1 MTPRRTIIPTVL
13 ALLVCAALPFVLT
26 AYQATLAGFVGIAAI
41 AAIGLVLLTG
51 ISGQTSFGHATFV
64 GLAAYTTAWISRY
77 GAYPPLAGLPAALV
91 ITGTTAFLLG
101 LITSRISGHYLPL
114 ATIAWCASFFYMFG
128 VLPGLGGFNGFGQIP
143 PLFPGITRGTE
154 AAVIGLVLVAVTI
167 LAANLLTSRTGRA
180 MRALAQSRI
189 MAESLGIDTAR
200 LARSTFV
207 LAALLAGLAGWLFA
221 HVQRYV
227 SPAPFGLSASIEYVF
242 MIVIGGTAHLAGAIV
257 GAAAVVLLRDQLTE
271 ILPRL
276 LGSSGNFE
284 TVAFSLVVILLLQY
298 APRGL
303 APLIGAGLSRLRT
316 RPVNVPWSLSEV
328 SWPLSKVSFPLSKVS
343 WPGLARPPTTYD
355 VGRSAVVGGRAEP
368 GHDTNLHPHPLPLPL
383 PVRTKPPRGTLVLE
397 TTALEKR
404 FGGLIAARAIDLS
417 VHAGEIVALIGP
429 NGAGKSTTFNLLSGA
444 LAPNAGTIR
453 LLDREVHGQSARAV
467 ARRGL
472 ARTFQHVKLLPEA
485 TVRDNIA
492 LGAHLRGGAGM
503 LRSMLRLDRTEEAA
517 LLHTAH
523 VQADRVGLT
532 DVLDSP
538 AGSLPLGRQR
548 LVEIARGLCLDPC
561 VLLLDEPAAGLRL
574 QEKQALA
581 ALMRALR
588 DEGMAILLVE
598 HDMDFVMGLADR
610 VAVMDF
616 GEKIADGRPEQI
628 QSDPIVREAYLG
640 GVA

>member
-1 MTPRRTIIPTVL
+1 MTLPRTPILTAL
-13 ALLVCAALPFVLT
+13 ALVICATLPFVLT
-26 AYQATLAGFVGIAAI
+26 EYQATLAGFVGIAAI
-41 AAIGLVLLTG
+41 AALGLVLLTG

-64 GLAAYTTAWISRY
+64 GLAAYTTACMTRY
-77 GAYPPLAGLPAALV
+77 GGWPPLAGLPAGLAV
-91 ITGTTAFLLG
+91 AGCTAFLLG

-114 ATIAWCASFFYMFG
+114 ATIAWCASFFYLFG
-128 VLPGLGGFNGFGQIP
+128 VIPGLGGYNGFGEIP
-143 PLFPGITRGTE
+143 PLFPGITRGT
-154 AAVIGLVLVAVTI
+154 AAALIGVVLIGVT
-167 LAANLLTSRTGRA
+167 LLSANLLASRSGRA

-242 MIVIGGTAHLAGAIV
+242 MVVIGGTSQLAGAIV
-257 GAAAVVLLRDQLTE
+257 GAAVVVLARDQLNE
-271 ILPRL
+271 LLPRL

-284 TVAFSLVVILLLQY
+284 TVAFSLAVILLLQY
-298 APRGL
+298 APRGI
-303 APLIGAGLSRLRT
+303 APALFRRPNRPSRDRVT
-316 RPVNVPWSLSEV
+316 SLPST
-328 SWPLSKVSFPLSKVS
+328 
-343 WPGLARPPTTYD
+343 A
-355 VGRSAVVGGRAEP
+355 
-368 GHDTNLHPHPLPLPL
+368 
-383 PVRTKPPRGTLVLE
+383 KPARGTLILE

-404 FGGLIAARAIDLS
+404 FGGLIAARSIDLS

-429 NGAGKSTTFNLLSGA
+429 NGAGKSTTFNLCSGA
-444 LAPNAGTIR
+444 LIPNTGTIR
-453 LLDREVHGQSARAV
+453 LLNRDIHGQGARTI
-467 ARRGL
+467 ARQGL

-485 TVRDNIA
+485 TVLDNIA
-492 LGAHLRGGAGM
+492 LGAHLRGHAGM
-503 LRSMLRLDRTEEAA
+503 IRSMLRLDRAEEAA
-517 LLHTAH
+517 LLHTAR

-532 DVLDSP
+532 DVLDAQ

-561 VLLLDEPAAGLRL
+561 IFLLDEPAAGLRL

-581 ALMRALR
+581 ALLRVLR

-598 HDMDFVMGLADR
+598 HDMDFVMDLADR

-616 GEKIADGRPEQI
+616 GEKIADGRPQQI
-628 QSDPIVREAYLG
+628 QDDPIVQEAYLG

>member
-1 MTPRRTIIPTVL
+1 MIGVVL
-13 ALLVCAALPFVLT
+13 
-26 AYQATLAGFVGIAAI
+26 IAA
-41 AAIGLVLLTG
+41 
-51 ISGQTSFGHATFV
+51 
-64 GLAAYTTAWISRY
+64 
-77 GAYPPLAGLPAALV
+77 
-91 ITGTTAFLLG
+91 
-101 LITSRISGHYLPL
+101 
-114 ATIAWCASFFYMFG
+114 
-128 VLPGLGGFNGFGQIP
+128 
-143 PLFPGITRGTE
+143 TR
-154 AAVIGLVLVAVTI
+154 

-189 MAESLGIDTAR
+189 MAESLGIETAR

-207 LAALLAGLAGWLFA
+207 LAALLAGVAGWLFA

-242 MIVIGGTAHLAGAIV
+242 MVVIGGTAHLAGAIV
-257 GAAAVVLLRDQLTE
+257 GAAVVVLLRDQLTE
-271 ILPRL
+271 MLPRL

-284 TVAFSLVVILLLQY
+284 TVAFSLAVILLLQY

-303 APLIGAGLSRLRT
+303 APIGAGLWRSRKLPF
-316 RPVNVPWSLSEV
+316 PVSWRLPAKLSWV
-328 SWPLSKVSFPLSKVS
+328 RSFSAAWPLSSNAS
-343 WPGLARPPTTYD
+343 WSGASRPSAH
-355 VGRSAVVGGRAEP
+355 GRWGADGRDAP
-368 GHDTNLHPHPLPLPL
+368 GHDGRGQKWTANQAHPQAVSL
-383 PVRTKPPRGTLVLE
+383 PVRTKPPRGTLILE

-453 LLDREVHGQSARAV
+453 LLDHDIHGQGARAI

-485 TVRDNIA
+485 TVLDNIA
-492 LGAHLRGGAGM
+492 LGAHLRGRAGM
-503 LRSMLRLDRTEEAA
+503 IRSMLRLDRAEEAA
-517 LLHTAH
+517 LLHTARL
-523 VQADRVGLT
+523 QADRVGLA
-532 DVLDSP
+532 DVLHAP

-561 VLLLDEPAAGLRL
+561 IFLLDEPAAGLRL

-581 ALMRALR
+581 ALLRTLR

-616 GEKIADGRPEQI
+616 GEKIAEGRPEQV
-628 QSDPIVREAYLG
+628 QDDPVVQEAYLG

>member
-1 MTPRRTIIPTVL
+1 VILPRTPILIGL

-26 AYQATLAGFVGIAAI
+26 EYQATLAGFVGIAAI
-41 AAIGLVLLTG
+41 AALGLVLLSG

-64 GLAAYTTAWISRY
+64 GLAAYTTAWMTRY
-77 GAYPPLAGLPAALV
+77 GGWPPLAGLPAGLA
-91 ITGTTAFLLG
+91 ITGGTAFLLG
-101 LITSRISGHYLPL
+101 LMTSRISGHYLPL
-114 ATIAWCASFFYMFG
+114 ATIAWCASFFYLFG
-128 VLPGLGGFNGFGQIP
+128 VIPGLGGYNGFGEIP
-143 PLFPGITRGTE
+143 PLFPGITRGT
-154 AAVIGLVLVAVTI
+154 AAALIGIVLIAATI
-167 LAANLLTSRTGRA
+167 VCANLLTSRTGRA

-242 MIVIGGTAHLAGAIV
+242 MVVIGGTSQLAGAIV
-257 GAAAVVLLRDQLTE
+257 GAAVVVLLRDQLNE
-271 ILPRL
+271 LLPRL

-284 TVAFSLVVILLLQY
+284 TVAFSLAVILLLQY
-298 APRGL
+298 APRGI
-303 APLIGAGLSRLRT
+303 APALFRRSSRPAPDR
-316 RPVNVPWSLSEV
+316 
-328 SWPLSKVSFPLSKVS
+328 
-343 WPGLARPPTTYD
+343 ATT
-355 VGRSAVVGGRAEP
+355 
-368 GHDTNLHPHPLPLPL
+368 LPS
-383 PVRTKPPRGTLVLE
+383 TAKPARGTLILE

-404 FGGLIAARAIDLS
+404 FGGLIAARSIDLS

-429 NGAGKSTTFNLLSGA
+429 NGAGKSTTFNLCSGA
-444 LAPNAGTIR
+444 LSPNAGTIR
-453 LLDREVHGQSARAV
+453 LLDHDIHGQGARAI

-485 TVRDNIA
+485 TVLDNIA
-492 LGAHLRGGAGM
+492 LGAHLRGHAGM
-503 LRSMLRLDRTEEAA
+503 IRSMLRLDRAEEAA
-517 LLHTAH
+517 LLHNARL
-523 VQADRVGLT
+523 QADRVGLT
-532 DVLDSP
+532 DVLHAQ

-561 VLLLDEPAAGLRL
+561 IFLLDEPAAGLRL

-581 ALMRALR
+581 GLLRALR

-598 HDMDFVMGLADR
+598 HDMDFVMDLADR

-616 GEKIADGRPEQI
+616 GEKIADGRPEQV
-628 QSDPIVREAYLG
+628 QDDPVVQEAYLG

>member
-1 MTPRRTIIPTVL
+1 MILPRSSILTAV
-13 ALLVCAALPFVLT
+13 ALLFCAALPFVLSE
-26 AYQATLAGFVGIAAI
+26 YEATLAGFVGIAAI
-41 AAIGLVLLTG
+41 AALGLVLLTG

-64 GLAAYTTAWISRY
+64 GLAAYTTAWMSRY
-77 GAYPPLAGLPAALV
+77 GGYPPLAGLPVGLC
-91 ITGTTAFLLG
+91 ITGGTAFLLG

-114 ATIAWCASFFYMFG
+114 ATIAWCASFFYLFG
-128 VLPGLGGFNGFGQIP
+128 VLPGLGGFNGFGEIP
-143 PLFPGITRGTE
+143 PLFPGITTGVE
-154 AAVIGLVLVAVTI
+154 AALIGVVLTGATL
-167 LAANLLTSRTGRA
+167 LAANLLSSRTGRA

-207 LAALLAGLAGWLFA
+207 LAALLAGVAGWLFA

-227 SPAPFGLSASIEYVF
+227 SPAPFGLDASIEYVF
-242 MIVIGGTAHLAGAIV
+242 MIVIGGTTHLAGAII
-257 GAAAVVLLRDQLTE
+257 GAAVVVLLRDQLTE
-271 ILPRL
+271 LLPRL

-284 TVAFSLVVILLLQY
+284 TVAFSLAVILLLQY
-298 APRGL
+298 APRGI
-303 APLIGAGLSRLRT
+303 APALFRRT
-316 RPVNVPWSLSEV
+316 RRWAPDRAAASLPSSV
-328 SWPLSKVSFPLSKVS
+328 KP
-343 WPGLARPPTTYD
+343 AR
-355 VGRSAVVGGRAEP
+355 GS
-368 GHDTNLHPHPLPLPL
+368 LI
-383 PVRTKPPRGTLVLE
+383 LE

-404 FGGLIAARAIDLS
+404 FGGLIAARAIDLA

-429 NGAGKSTTFNLLSGA
+429 NGAGKSTTFNLCSGA
-444 LAPNAGTIR
+444 LSPNAGRIQ
-453 LLDREVHGQSARAV
+453 LLGQDIHGQGARTI

-485 TVRDNIA
+485 SVLDNIA
-492 LGAHLRGGAGM
+492 LGAHLRGRAGM
-503 LRSMLRLDRTEEAA
+503 VRSMLRLDRAEEAA
-517 LLHTAH
+517 LLHTAR
-523 VQADRVGLT
+523 VQADRVGLG
-532 DVLDSP
+532 DVLDAQ

-561 VLLLDEPAAGLRL
+561 VFLLDEPAAGLRL

-581 ALMRALR
+581 LLLRALR

-598 HDMDFVMGLADR
+598 HDMDFVMDLADR

-628 QSDPIVREAYLG
+628 QDDAVVQEAYLG